1 MNEYLKFDK
10 FITPV
15 MLQIMWWL
23 GNLGFLIFLLKGM
36 TTEYVDKGPLLVTFV
51 VGIIAWRVWCELML
65 LAFKIYDR
73 LGERNNA

>member
-15 MLQIMWWL
+15 MLQILWWI
-23 GNLGFLIFLLKGM
+23 GNLGFLLFFLKGM
-36 TTEYVDKGPLLVTFV
+36 TTEHVEKGPVLGVFV

-73 LGERNNA
+73 LGDNKA